1 MAPEDREWGA
11 QGGDSGRASGGLGQQ
26 AAHLAHSTEAGPFGG
41 LGAAPG
47 YHRPRKK
54 DWCLDKD
61 WFQELWASES
71 LSVTPN
77 VFSAQ
82 GVHTAPITQL
92 RTVHLPVIC
101 PLRGLPSYD
110 PLAATVGTQT
120 PGMEPGDSPGQ
131 RSQPPCG
138 PTCHHPQVPTI
149 VHLWVPYSALRVSG
163 SKDHGRLAP
172 QSRCIGATAAV
183 SPWGCSGVTTH
194 FLQLSQPNSLTQ

>member
-1 MAPEDREWGA
+1 MAPPCPAAKSLDPAWWGHGPRGQRAGGSGWGHRPGLRRLGPASCPPGSQHRSRPLWGA
-11 QGGDSGRASGGLGQQ
+11 WGSPWIPQTQ
-26 AAHLAHSTEAGPFGG
+26 E
-41 LGAAPG
+41 
-47 YHRPRKK
+47 K

-92 RTVHLPVIC
+92 RTVHLPVVC

-120 PGMEPGDSPGQ
+120 PGMEPGDSRPEVTA
-131 RSQPPCG
+131 SPWTHLPSSTG
-138 PTCHHPQVPTI
+138 PHYGPSVGAVFSPQG
-149 VHLWVPYSALRVSG
+149 LG

-172 QSRCIGATAAV
+172 GA
-183 SPWGCSGVTTH
+183 GV
-194 FLQLSQPNSLTQ
+194 